1 MKQTQSR
8 QRILALLL
16 ALAMCLSLL
25 PGVALAAE
33 NEPDLSSYVCEIWFN
48 PNGGTAVKPANYE
61 YFDKDWDGFTVE
73 TLLQSTNKLPVFPD
87 AIRDG
92 YTFDG
97 WYTAQTGGTKVSSDT
112 DLSLYDTGSSQV
124 FLWAHWTQEPQQ
136 ITNFE
141 VRFYYN
147 GGMLASSQGL
157 EGFEGDYGG
166 KFYQLLSDNAGI
178 ATTLPQVTRS
188 EYTFDGWYTAETGGE
203 RITTTTVLNP
213 YLGNAGAESR
223 TDLVNLWA
231 HWTKQPERGNMMM
244 FYPNGGMV
252 TEIDGHSRS

>member
-1 MKQTQSR
+1 MEQSFYCKSVPVFIE
-8 QRILALLL
+8 ILIVGGFDCGSAV
-16 ALAMCLSLL
+16 
-25 PGVALAAE
+25 GV
-33 NEPDLSSYVCEIWFN
+33 EPDFTDVTTQIWF
-48 PNGGTAVKPANYE
+48 
-61 YFDKDWDGFTVE
+61 
-73 TLLQSTNKLPVFPD
+73 VF
-87 AIRDG
+87 
-92 YTFDG
+92 
-97 WYTAQTGGTKVSSDT
+97 DT

-203 RITTTTVLNP
+203 RITTTTVLN
-213 YLGNAGAESR
+213 LAFG
-223 TDLVNLWA
+223 
-231 HWTKQPERGNMMM
+231 
-244 FYPNGGMV
+244 
-252 TEIDGHSRS
+252 